1 MYRRLAL
8 LAALVTSTLSAQFSG
23 LSSTADGSSIY
34 FATTL
39 FLRGTPRL
47 LNGKIFV
54 ATQDGVKLFRAR
66 EPSGPPA
73 DALPC
78 TAGGFADYL
87 GAETSAAGV
96 VALSYRANSSG
107 GNPGQTFSNNINA
120 RS

>member
-1 MYRRLAL
+1 MKSVSRCLAL
-8 LAALVTSTLSAQFSG
+8 LAALLTSTLSAQFSG
-23 LSSTADGSSIY
+23 LSSTAEGSSIY

-47 LNGKIFV
+47 LHGKIFL
-54 ATQDGVKLFRAR
+54 AAQDGVRLFRAR
-66 EPSGPPA
+66 EPSGPAA

-96 VALSYRANSSG
+96 VALSYRANS
-107 GNPGQTFSNNINA
+107 NDNA
-120 RS
+120 APTRSTPS